1 MVVTTDGDM
10 TGFGPP
16 AGAAPACCGAI
27 GNGGGGALIGFEPA
41 CGVCGRNA
49 ELTPFTLLLVGS
61 QDVGHALSKRSILV
75 LLEVEEVQLQV
86 VAVVVAVSLGISNI
100 FTICIFTADGGG
112 IVRKW
117 IATG

>member
-49 ELTPFTLLLVGS
+49 ELTPLLLLLLVGFT
-61 QDVGHALSKRSILV
+61 GCGPRAN
-75 LLEVEEVQLQV
+75 
-86 VAVVVAVSLGISNI
+86 GIA
-100 FTICIFTADGGG
+100 FDPCPTGGG
-112 IVRKW
+112 GGTAAGGGGGGGRLP
-117 IATG
+117 